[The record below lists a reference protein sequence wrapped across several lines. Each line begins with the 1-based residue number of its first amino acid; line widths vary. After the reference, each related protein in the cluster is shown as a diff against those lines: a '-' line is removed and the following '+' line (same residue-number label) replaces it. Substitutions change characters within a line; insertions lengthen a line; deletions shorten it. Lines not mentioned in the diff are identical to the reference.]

1 MPGTNEKAYGPFQH
15 GNRWRVRLVI
25 DGRFAGYRY
34 YESESEGKAYVDTFR
49 RVTETKTIGQV
60 VRDYLEHLA
69 RHGGPKKDEPLRQSS
84 LDSIRHRLTA
94 FLQLEIEDRPLTALT
109 PAFARKLYEA
119 RKARGVRVDT
129 LRGELSVAKVFGDWW
144 LVRLKLLKSNP
155 FADIKAEGTR
165 NVGKATLKLDDAR
178 TFLAC
183 ALDECTEEGLM
194 CALILVLGLR
204 VSELTDRTVDDVN
217 SSPPALNVPRGKT
230 RAAKRLL
237 GLPAPLSDR
246 LLAHIRGKARTDRLF
261 TKSRYSIHHHVMR
274 LCKAADVP
282 VVCPHGLRGSAA
294 TNIVE
299 ANGATLA
306 GVESSIRAAQAQLG
320 HENAGITV
328 STYIAPGTIETATAA
343 AKMRLLGGNE
353 LGTVRTETFPNDQP
367 NGGDRCN

>member
-1 MPGTNEKAYGPFQH
+1 MPGTNERAYGPFKH
-15 GNRWRVRLVI
+15 GNRYRVRIVT
-25 DGRFAGYRY
+25 GGSFSGYRY
-34 YESESEGKAYVDTFR
+34 FESESDAKAYVDTFR

-60 VRDYLEHLA
+60 VKDYLEHLA

-109 PAFARKLYEA
+109 PAFARRLYEQ
-119 RKARGVRVDT
+119 RKVRGVRVDT
-129 LRGELSVAKVFGDWW
+129 LRGELSVAKVFGEWW
-144 LVRLKLLKSNP
+144 LVRNKLVKVNP
-155 FADIKAEGTR
+155 FTELKAEGTR

-178 TFLAC
+178 LFMQA

-204 VSELTDRTVDDVN
+204 VSELTDRLVDDVN
-217 SSPPALNVPRGKT
+217 TTPCALNVPRGKT

-237 GLPAPLSDR
+237 GVPAPLSDR
-246 LLAHIRGKARTDRLF
+246 LLAHIRGKERTAPLF
-261 TKSRYSIHHHVMR
+261 SKSRYSIHHHALR
-274 LCKAADVP
+274 LCKLVGVP

-306 GVESSIRAAQAQLG
+306 TVEDAVRRAQAQLG
-320 HENAGITV
+320 HESSAITR
-328 STYIAPGTIETATAA
+328 STYIAPGAEETAIAA
-343 AKMRLLGGNE
+343 AKIRLLGIEGESNE
-353 LGTVRTETFPNDQP
+353 RDWN
-367 NGGDRCN
+367 